1 MTSTPLPSTS
11 TSTSSP
17 SAAAPGPTDPSAVT
31 IRDADRPGDLGAIAA
46 LHGVLYTREYGMDAT
61 MEAGV
66 AAGLAALTLARTS
79 EGDDGPGRLWVAD
92 DGTRVVGAVGLTRE
106 ESGRMRLRWVI
117 LDPATR
123 GRGVGRALVS
133 TAMAEARRRGA
144 TGVYLWTIAGLPA
157 ARHLYDEA
165 GFTLTE
171 EHPTRAWG
179 IEAIEQRM
187 DVVFAPP

>member
-1 MTSTPLPSTS
+1 M
-11 TSTSSP
+11 
-17 SAAAPGPTDPSAVT
+17 T

-66 AAGLAALTLARTS
+66 AAGMAALVQARAS
-79 EGDDGPGRLWVAD
+79 EGGDGPGRLWVAD

-106 ESGRMRLRWVI
+106 DAGRMRLRWVI

-133 TAMAEARRRGA
+133 TAMTEARRRGA
-144 TGVYLWTIAGLPA
+144 AGVYLWTIAGLPA
-157 ARHLYDEA
+157 SRHLYDRA

-171 EHPTRAWG
+171 EHPARAWG
-179 IEAIEQRM
+179 IDAIEQRM
-187 DVVFAPP
+187 DVTFPTR